1 MGRKPVRERVDAA
14 TIRLRCWSCGH
25 TLSAAVHLDEVNG
38 SLLMHEV
45 HSRTDQYH
53 LNGIRREDSE
63 RLAKL
68 SAKLNEAQ
76 SAGKLD
82 EVAAVRSQ
90 LSGLVDSRSV
100 WTAKCPHCGARFR
113 GTLDDLVP
121 VVRAAIN
128 AGRSSVDV
136 PRSFVI
142 KR

>member
-1 MGRKPVRERVDAA
+1 MGRKPVRDRVDAA

-25 TLSAAVHLDEVNG
+25 RLSAAVYLDEVNG
-38 SLLMHEV
+38 SLLGHEV
-45 HSRTDQYH
+45 HSRTDQR
-53 LNGIRREDSE
+53 NGIRREDSE
-63 RLAKL
+63 RLLKL
-68 SAKLNEAQ
+68 SAKLNGAQ

-100 WTAKCPHCGARFR
+100 WTGKCGSCGLRFR
-113 GTLDDLVP
+113 GTFDDLVP

-136 PRSFVI
+136 PRSFLV